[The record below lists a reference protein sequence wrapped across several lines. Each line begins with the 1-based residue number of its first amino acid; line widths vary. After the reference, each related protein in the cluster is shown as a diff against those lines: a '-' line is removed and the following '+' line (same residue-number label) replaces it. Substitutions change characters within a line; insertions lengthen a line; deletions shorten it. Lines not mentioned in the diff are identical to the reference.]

1 MTNWIHRTGSPHLL
15 VVLLTV
21 LCYALLFGPIRTV
34 GGDAV
39 GSLSV
44 VPVLVAG
51 IYMSRKGAWLVALC
65 VTILNGFLFATV
77 NPTSGGYEQGTGALL
92 GTFALFITAEL
103 AGRARDAE
111 GRLERS
117 GMSKHEF
124 LAGVSHE
131 LRTPLTALVG
141 YSSVLRSGWRDLDEA
156 ERSETVA
163 IIHQQSTEL
172 AAIVEDLLVSSRL
185 DNEELTIAHRPVGLA
200 HEIDSVVA
208 SLPAPAYSNLTVSV
222 PASVEVVGDSS
233 RIRQV
238 LRNLVIN
245 AYRYGGAAIEIEST
259 DTDEITRLS
268 IRDNG
273 IALPRKEWELMFEA
287 YYRCGDRIGQP
298 ESVGLGLTV
307 SRKLARAMGGDLV
320 YEGDDEG
327 SVFSLSL
334 PSVTHKAEPIQRLSA

>member
-1 MTNWIHRTGSPHLL
+1 M
-15 VVLLTV
+15 
-21 LCYALLFGPIRTV
+21 
-34 GGDAV
+34 

-51 IYMSRKGAWLVALC
+51 IYLSRKGAWLVAFC
-65 VTILNGFLFATV
+65 VTILNGFLFAMV
-77 NPTSGGYEQGTGALL
+77 NPTSGGYEQGAGALL

-117 GMSKHEF
+117 GTSKHEF

-141 YSSVLRSGWRDLDEA
+141 YSSVLRSGWRELNDA
-156 ERSETVA
+156 QRSETVE

-185 DNEELTIAHRPVGLA
+185 DNEELTVAHQPVRLA
-200 HEIDSVVA
+200 NEIDSVVT

-222 PASVEVVGDSS
+222 PASLGVVGDSG

-238 LRNLVIN
+238 LRNLVMN
-245 AYRYGGAAIEIEST
+245 AYQYGGAVIEIDST
-259 DTDEITRLS
+259 DTDDVTRLC

-273 IALPRKEWELMFEA
+273 IALPQKEWELMFEP
-287 YYRCGDRIGQP
+287 YYHCGVRNGQP

-320 YEGDDEG
+320 YAGDSEG
-327 SVFSLSL
+327 SVFSLTL
-334 PSVTHKAEPIQRLSA
+334 PSSPHTEETTRLLSA